1 MRAFLLACTAVIAV
15 ALVAFAVLEG
25 VIDRDSGTQFTVSE
39 TTRVTESDK
48 PDPRGYLSGDGTKTG
63 EDTR

>member
-1 MRAFLLACTAVIAV
+1 MRAFLLACTAVISA
-15 ALVAFAVLEG
+15 ALVAFAVIEG
-25 VIDRDSGTQFTVSE
+25 VIDRDSGTQFSVRE

-63 EDTR
+63 EETR